1 MISVRRETR
10 KVTREFR
17 ALTQSE
23 EMDIRTDVVIVGAGG
38 GGAILGLLL
47 AQKGIKTLVLEKGS
61 GPPTGL
67 RGEILQPNGQQI
79 LDQLRLLHTL
89 PKEAVQ
95 PVRFF
100 HFRQIGGDRLCTID
114 YDLLPQPY
122 NRALVTLPNAVHHR
136 VLEEL
141 EKRNP
146 GGVWYSAD
154 FTSLAKQRDVITGVE
169 GETQGKRVRISAK
182 VVVGADGP
190 FSRVREKLGIPT
202 QLHRY
207 KESYLISILP
217 CPEKLEESQYFLGE
231 KEILGVFPAAGN
243 QVYVFYMIG
252 ADSIEAVKRQGVES
266 LRRKWQSIYPDLRR
280 TFDHFQTW
288 EQSAYMGTGRARA
301 KTWVADGAVLIGDAA
316 HGMNPHASQG
326 RMQAMVDAVALADVL
341 TTCLS
346 QDTYSAEAL
355 KVFETRRRPQV
366 EMLQRLAD
374 EEVLFWNTANP
385 LLAWIRNRVFST
397 IDRNRRL
404 QYQVLTATAG
414 LRKTPPFGLIDRL
427 QAAGFLPDPRANQLP
442 SHALSR

>member
-1 MISVRRETR
+1 
-10 KVTREFR
+10 
-17 ALTQSE
+17 
-23 EMDIRTDVVIVGAGG
+23 MDLHTDVVVVGAGG

-47 AQKGIKTLVLEKGS
+47 AKKGIKTLVLEQS
-61 GPPTGL
+61 PGPPTGL

-79 LDQLRLLHTL
+79 LEQLHLLDKL
-89 PKEAVQ
+89 PTEAVN
-95 PVRFF
+95 PVRYF

-114 YDLLPQPY
+114 YDLLPQPF
-122 NRALVTLPNAVHHR
+122 NRALVTLPNTVHHT
-136 VLEEL
+136 VLDEL
-141 EKRNP
+141 EKENP
-146 GGVWYSAD
+146 GGLWYGTS
-154 FTSLAKQRDVITGVE
+154 FTCLIQKGNTTVGVE
-169 GETQGKRVRISAK
+169 AETQGKPVRISAR

-190 FSRVREKLGIPT
+190 FSRVREKLKIST

-231 KEILGVFPAAGN
+231 KEILGIFPAARQ
-243 QVYVFYMIG
+243 QVYIFYMI
-252 ADSIEAVKRQGVES
+252 ASDSLQAVKVEGVES
-266 LRRKWQSIYPDLRR
+266 LQRKWQTIYPDLAQ
-280 TFDHFQTW
+280 TFQELHRW
-288 EQSAYMGTGRARA
+288 EQTAYMGTGRARA
-301 KTWVADGAVLIGDAA
+301 KTWVSDGAVLIGDAA

-341 TTCLS
+341 AVCFA
-346 QDTYSAEAL
+346 QDNYSADAL
-355 KVFETRRRPQV
+355 KVFESQRRPQV

-385 LLAWIRNRVFST
+385 LLAWLRNRVFST
-397 IDRNRRL
+397 IDHNLRL

-414 LRKTPPFGLIDRL
+414 LRKTPPFGMIDRL